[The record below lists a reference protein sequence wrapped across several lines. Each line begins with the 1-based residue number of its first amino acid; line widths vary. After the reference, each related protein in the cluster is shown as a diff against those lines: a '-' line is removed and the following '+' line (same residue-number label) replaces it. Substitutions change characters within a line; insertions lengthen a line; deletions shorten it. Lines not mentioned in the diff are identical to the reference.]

1 MAAQLLRPDLTMLPS
16 YADALNRGWSPD
28 NVRGPVTAKAQLE
41 KIAEDPAAFVEGL
54 EDRQARTGDL
64 TMPDGTKVKRL
75 PGYVRW
81 IWDGEFCGSVGFR
94 WQPGS
99 NELPNYVLGHV
110 GYAVVPW
117 KRGRGLATL
126 GLKLMLPLMRAE
138 GLSYVELTTDPENIA
153 SQTVITANGGY
164 LLGPFAK
171 PDLYGGGTSLLWRID
186 L

>member
-1 MAAQLLRPDLTMLPS
+1 MAAQLIRPDLTVLPS
-16 YADALNRGWSPD
+16 YADALARGWSPD
-28 NVRGPVTAKAQLE
+28 NVRGPITAKAQLE
-41 KIAEDPAAFVEGL
+41 KIAEDAAAFVEGL
-54 EDRQARTGDL
+54 EDREARAGDL

-99 NELPNYVLGHV
+99 NDLPSHVLGHV

-117 KRGRGLATL
+117 KRGQGLATL
-126 GLKLMLPLMRAE
+126 GLKLMAPLMKAE
-138 GLSYVELTTDPENIA
+138 GLSYVDLTTDPDNLA
-153 SQTVITANGGY
+153 SQKVITGNGGV
-164 LLGPFAK
+164 LVKRFSK
-171 PDLYGGGTSLLWRID
+171 PQAYGGGESLLWRIV